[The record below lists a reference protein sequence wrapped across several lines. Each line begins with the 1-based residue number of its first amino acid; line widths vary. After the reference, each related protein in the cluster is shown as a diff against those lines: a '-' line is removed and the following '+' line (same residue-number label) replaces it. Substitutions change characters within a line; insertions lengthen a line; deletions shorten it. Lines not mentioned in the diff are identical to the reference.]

1 MFYLPPGSMMQLM
14 DGRVLHKDNKTNL
27 WHDNMGV
34 PITEQ
39 QMHFMVSFPSFSA
52 DATSGGGDSP
62 VATTPASDPDPVVS
76 LSAPFDDIFAVNSS
90 GTFTANRTITTT
102 APVTLRLTF
111 AAGTYASCA
120 IDMYKNDSDVRFA
133 FIRISS
139 SPPSPVTLSETF
151 ANGDQLKFRVSYST
165 TAERNFD
172 MTIEKIAPG
181 SVQVVDTFNVSSPPV
196 SLSPFLDDIVANN
209 SSEVQSTTVYPETA
223 IGALTIRL
231 NFSNGVYN
239 GINGSLLVYKDTVH
253 IGGSV
258 TLIDTISVSSRPT
271 QDGTGLY
278 VLSQTFGPGA
288 PGGLKFGFLA
298 GDGGNNFDVTVEKT
312 APGGLVTMD
321 TFNVSSTYA
330 S

>member
-14 DGRVLHKDNKTNL
+14 DGRVLHKDQKTNL

-39 QMHFMVSFPSFSA
+39 QLHFMMSFPSFSE
-52 DATSGGGDSP
+52 DPSGGDSP

-76 LSAPFDDIFAVNSS
+76 LSALFDDIFAIFPTTLN
-90 GTFTANRTITTT
+90 ANRTITTT

-111 AAGTYASCA
+111 AAGTYDTCA
-120 IDMYKNDSDVRFA
+120 IDVYKNDVQFRN
-133 FIRISS
+133 IRISS

-151 ANGDQLKFRVSYST
+151 ANGDQLKFRATYST

-172 MTIEKIAPG
+172 VTIEKIAPG
-181 SVQVVDTFNVSSPPV
+181 SVQVVDTFNVSSPTV
-196 SLSPFLDDIVANN
+196 SLGSFFDDIVATD
-209 SSEVQSTTVYPETA
+209 SSEVQSTTVYPESA

-231 NFSNGVYN
+231 NFSSGVYN
-239 GINGSLLVYKDTVH
+239 GVNGSLRVYKDTVH
-253 IGGSV
+253 LGGSV
-258 TLIDTISVSSRPT
+258 TLIDTISVSSRPN
-271 QDGTGLY
+271 GTGLY
-278 VLSQTFGPGA
+278 VLSQPFVDP

-321 TFNVSSTYA
+321 TFNVRSTYA

>member
-14 DGRVLHKDNKTNL
+14 DGRVLHKDQKTNL

-39 QMHFMVSFPSFSA
+39 QLHFMMSFPSFS
-52 DATSGGGDSP
+52 DDPSGGGDSP
-62 VATTPASDPDPVVS
+62 VASAPASDPDPVVS
-76 LSAPFDDIFAVNSS
+76 LSALFDDIFAIFPTTLN
-90 GTFTANRTITTT
+90 ANRTITTT

-111 AAGTYASCA
+111 AAGTYDTCA
-120 IDMYKNDSDVRFA
+120 IDVYKNDVQFRN
-133 FIRISS
+133 IRISS

-151 ANGDQLKFRVSYST
+151 ANGDQLKFRATYST

-172 MTIEKIAPG
+172 VTIEKIAPG
-181 SVQVVDTFNVSSPPV
+181 SVQVVDTFNVSSPTV
-196 SLSPFLDDIVANN
+196 SLGSFFDDIVATD
-209 SSEVQSTTVYPETA
+209 SSEVQSTTVYPESA

-231 NFSNGVYN
+231 NFSSGVYN
-239 GINGSLLVYKDTVH
+239 GVNGSLRVYKDTVH
-253 IGGSV
+253 LGGSV
-258 TLIDTISVSSRPT
+258 TLIDTISVSSRPN
-271 QDGTGLY
+271 GTGLY
-278 VLSQTFGPGA
+278 VLSQPFVDP

-321 TFNVSSTYA
+321 TFNVRSTYA